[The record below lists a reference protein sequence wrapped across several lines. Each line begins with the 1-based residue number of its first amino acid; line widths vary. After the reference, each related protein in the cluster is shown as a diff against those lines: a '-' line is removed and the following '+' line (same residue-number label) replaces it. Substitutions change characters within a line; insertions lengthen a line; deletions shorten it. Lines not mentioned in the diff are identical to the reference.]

1 MNNKRRLIEDLL
13 NGVMPSMETFE
24 NEKLYSLSEIQSI
37 ASRNQYEPC
46 WRLLIAQVHA
56 GILPLS
62 EVQTSEGVII
72 KWVDG
77 SKLLAEQNSLL
88 RIANCRRERE
98 VKEGF
103 SFGYHSCNLLRTNCI
118 WLSGPDSKESIQ

>member
-1 MNNKRRLIEDLL
+1 MLGGSSGSPNYGPQYNYLMGKA
-13 NGVMPSMETFE
+13 
-24 NEKLYSLSEIQSI
+24 NEQ
-37 ASRNQYEPC
+37 
-46 WRLLIAQVHA
+46 
-56 GILPLS
+56 
-62 EVQTSEGVII
+62 
-72 KWVDG
+72 